1 MLQRKKKKK
10 ILFGPVIT
18 ILIMTFV
25 IMIASLIMSK
35 LQIQGEIT
43 TIENGYLASSLTIV
57 NNIFTLDGLKFLFGN
72 VLSNFQTF
80 EPLVILVVALIGVSI
95 GESSGLFDVIF
106 KPLKKLNN
114 KTMIAITLLLGIIS
128 SIIGDYNYLILIP
141 LVGVIYS
148 IIDKNA
154 YLGILTLFIGM
165 TAGYG
170 IGIIY
175 ND

>member
-1 MLQRKKKKK
+1 MSQRKKKKK

-25 IMIASLIMSK
+25 IMLVSLIMSK
-35 LQIQGEIT
+35 LQLQGQIT
-43 TIENGYLASSLTIV
+43 TIENGVLASSLTIV

-80 EPLVILVVALIGVSI
+80 EPLVILIVALIGVSI
-95 GESSGLFDVIF
+95 GESSGLFDAVF
-106 KPLKKLNN
+106 KPLKRLNN
-114 KTMIAITLLLGIIS
+114 KTMIAITIFIGIIS

-141 LVGVIYS
+141 LVGAIYS

-165 TAGYG
+165 TIGYG
-170 IGIIY
+170 TGII
-175 ND
+175 